1 MLSLYINDLI
11 SVNCH
16 EVEFDSSKWNAI
28 HFADDLLVLAES
40 PEDLQKAIDIL
51 KDYYSSWNSQ

>member
-1 MLSLYINDLI
+1 VFSLCINDLI

-28 HFADDLLVLAES
+28 HFADDLLVLAKS

-51 KDYYSSWNSQ
+51 KDYCSS